1 MRVKKYDKTEFVSS
15 KDVEAVKA
23 AAKHLHDGEVVGFPT
38 ETVYGLGANAFDR
51 DAVDKIFEAKGRPG
65 DNPLIV
71 HIADKSQI
79 NELVSEIT
87 PVAQKLIDAFMPGP
101 ITVIMRK
108 SDKIPSNVTAGLDT
122 VGIRM
127 PSKKEANDFLRF
139 CDCPVAAPS
148 ANISGSP
155 SPTRADH
162 VMADMDGYVYAVVD
176 GGEADYGLESTVVD
190 ATGTVPVVLR
200 PGAVTGKMISE
211 ALETNS
217 EDNTT
222 LKKGETPKAPG
233 MKYRHYAP
241 HCSVE
246 IIDLPNDIELINDET
261 LDTETE
267 EDTELDFTKLSDDE
281 KKEVLKITLPF
292 MNRIREILNENP
304 LARIGVFA
312 GVEVKASLEMLRDDN
327 IYYHTEFFVYGR
339 SADTSAASHCLF
351 DGLREL
357 DVNKTDIIL
366 AMGFNGDGISKAY
379 MNRLKKAAYKSGD
392 MPDSVLKGDDL
403 NLRSKRSLDSF
414 KSTCTAS
421 VLFICDKNRNLSI
434 AAEALFRD
442 IIKREL
448 PYCSVLSEDVGAELY
463 ADSCGIN
470 AIDGDMPDEFTL
482 KALKE
487 AAGIDASYLKAL
499 RGSPSVYD
507 DSDIIIC
514 LREDTLQKLIHNFP
528 PLENKAYSLSSYAAN
543 CGLVVKNEQGKV
555 LSVSLPD
562 PTGENYVTH
571 LHTVK
576 AIKAYLELLFPYI
589 LKDLGV
595 KRI

>member
-1 MRVKKYDKTEFVSS
+1 MRIKKYDKTEFVSS
-15 KDVEAVKA
+15 KNIEAVKDA
-23 AAKHLHDGEVVGFPT
+23 AQHLHDGEVVGFPT

-51 DAVDKIFEAKGRPG
+51 EAVDKIFEAKGRPG

-71 HIADKSQI
+71 HIADKAQI
-79 NELVSEIT
+79 KELVSEIT

-127 PSKKEANDFLRF
+127 PSKKEANNFLRL
-139 CDCPVAAPS
+139 CNCPVAAPS

-162 VMADMDGYVYAVVD
+162 VMSDMDGYVYAVVD

-190 ATGTVPVVLR
+190 ATGSIPVVLR
-200 PGAVTGKMISE
+200 PGAVTGKMISD
-211 ALETNS
+211 ALDTKS
-217 EDNTT
+217 EDNIT

-246 IIDLPNDIELINDET
+246 IINLPEDIELINDET
-261 LDTETE
+261 LELETA
-267 EDTELDFTKLSDDE
+267 DDAELDFTKLSDGE
-281 KKEVLKITLPF
+281 KKNVLKITLPF
-292 MNRIREILNENP
+292 MNRIREILSENP
-304 LARIGVFA
+304 LARIGIFA
-312 GVEVKASLEMLRDDN
+312 GAEVKASLEMLRDDN

-339 SADTSAASHCLF
+339 SADTAAASHCLF

-357 DVNKTDIIL
+357 DVNKTDVIL
-366 AMGFNGDGISKAY
+366 AAGFSGEGISKAY
-379 MNRLKKAAYKSGD
+379 MNRLMKAAYKSGD
-392 MPDSVLKGDDL
+392 IPDSVLKGDDL

-442 IIKREL
+442 IINREL
-448 PYCSVLSEDVGAELY
+448 PYCSVLSVDTGAELY
-463 ADSCGIN
+463 AESCGIN
-470 AIDGDMPDEFTL
+470 AIDGDLPDEFTL
-482 KALKE
+482 RALKE
-487 AAGIDASYLKAL
+487 AAGIDAAYLKAL

-507 DSDIIIC
+507 DSDLIIC

-528 PLENKAYSLSSYAAN
+528 PLENKAFSLSSYAAN
-543 CGLVVKNEQGKV
+543 CGLVVKNEQGRV

-562 PTGENYVTH
+562 PTGENYATH